1 MTSLKERY
9 KRMLPVILK
18 QHSLVDDLAKNSVL
32 LEPNQ
37 LKYYHNLLDYMCDNI
52 ELDIYT
58 IHTLKRAI
66 QSSSI
71 NDVFEIVRFF
81 SGGNSKLFRIKYYY
95 EDENGDKI
103 YLNQDEYYNFTVT
116 GEIPVDENGREI
128 EDFDPRYLTFYCL
141 LNYDE

>member
-1 MTSLKERY
+1 
-9 KRMLPVILK
+9 MLPVILK

-58 IHTLKRAI
+58 VHTLKKAI

-71 NDVFEIVRFF
+71 NDVCEIVRFF
-81 SGGNSKLFRIKYYY
+81 SGGNSNLFKIIMKMRIVK
-95 EDENGDKI
+95 K
-103 YLNQDEYYNFTVT
+103 FTSIKMNILI
-116 GEIPVDENGREI
+116 IP
-128 EDFDPRYLTFYCL
+128 
-141 LNYDE
+141 